1 MFELAIDIRTRA
13 LGNDCPHSHIC
24 TGARLSRGHIC
35 AGTGLTPATSAPGLG
50 SPRPHLRRDCAHLSH
65 VCPCVRACVH
75 VRGSQRRCVIRCDVN
90 VRRHCVP
97 CGGGP
102 SAARVR
108 ITAVRVRIT
117 AVRVRIT
124 AARVRTTAV
133 RVRITAVRVR
143 ITAARVRITAVR
155 VGTACRAVADCRRRR
170 SPPVRSRRSAARCA
184 TWFIPYMRTRV
195 HLHTITHVH
204 TRARTRAQTR
214 AHEQTHVHT
223 RLART
228 AAPALRCRAISCA
241 PSRAR
246 AATWAGHGGGRG
258 RGHAGGGCGSEARER
273 CGGLSGRRRAVA
285 ERPATPRDAGASVS
299 LGHVLRSSAA
309 CCVPAHHNGAALR
322 TDRKPHSL
330 TTLTKARLRPTAAKP
345 AGYAA
350 PAAFNGQPTAYRA
363 AVGHRLRPLTVR

>member
-1 MFELAIDIRTRA
+1 
-13 LGNDCPHSHIC
+13 
-24 TGARLSRGHIC
+24 
-35 AGTGLTPATSAPGLG
+35 
-50 SPRPHLRRDCAHLSH
+50 
-65 VCPCVRACVH
+65 
-75 VRGSQRRCVIRCDVN
+75 
-90 VRRHCVP
+90 
-97 CGGGP
+97 
-102 SAARVR
+102 
-108 ITAVRVRIT
+108 
-117 AVRVRIT
+117 
-124 AARVRTTAV
+124 
-133 RVRITAVRVR
+133 
-143 ITAARVRITAVR
+143 
-155 VGTACRAVADCRRRR
+155 
-170 SPPVRSRRSAARCA
+170 
-184 TWFIPYMRTRV
+184 MRTRV

-363 AVGHRLRPLTVR
+363 AVGRPLRPLTNRCAKPPLPNNGTALGCALACLANEAWQEDVAEALALLAAARVACTAPPRPGADAPAAEPGFGADVATSGPSPDADVAGVSPVPAQMWPG